1 MRGDRRKIY
10 RTSIGLDPVWA
21 RHAAR
26 WSRRAALLAGV
37 LGLPWTLQPAQAHTQ
52 PDRLACEAA
61 IAAQQG
67 GSGLPP
73 GLLRAIALVES
84 GRWDALAQRAAPW
97 PWALNIAGASHLAE
111 SRAVAVSRVRE
122 ALVRGQRSID
132 VGCMQVNLQHHPGA
146 FATLEEA
153 FDPERNVAY
162 AIRFLNQL
170 RARHGDWP
178 AAIARYH
185 SGTAQRGADYL
196 LRVQLALG
204 TPGPTPL
211 AAAAAAEAGRDRVAV
226 LISPMALTVQ
236 IIRPSVAPQTGA
248 R

>member
-10 RTSIGLDPVWA
+10 RTSIGPDPVWA
-21 RHAAR
+21 RHAAC
-26 WSRRAALLAGV
+26 WSRRAALFAGV
-37 LGLPWTLQPAQAHTQ
+37 LSLPWTLQTAQAQTQ

-73 GLLRAIALVES
+73 GLLHAIALVES

-97 PWALNIAGASHLAE
+97 PWAFNISGASHLAE
-111 SRAVAVSRVRE
+111 SRAEAASRVRK

-132 VGCMQVNLQHHPGA
+132 VGCMQINLQHHPGA

-185 SGTAQRGADYL
+185 SGTAQRGVDYL

-211 AAAAAAEAGRDRVAV
+211 AAAAEARRDRVAV

-236 IIRPSVAPQTGA
+236 VIRPSVAPQTGA